1 MLGGS
6 RPGCPLSPRRRC
18 ALTSVPEL
26 STVCVC
32 VLTGGEFLSSAVRR
46 ASAARQCEAAACTH
60 ACPPACTS
68 TPPAHPRGH
77 HAAAS
82 RAPWVSTA
90 ANHRLCILHAGAY
103 VCRCNALCTQRRER
117 LPTVSVTEAH
127 RPSRGHCQV
136 GR

>member
-82 RAPWVSTA
+82 RAPWVPRQLTTGCVSYTQE
-90 ANHRLCILHAGAY
+90 RMYAGATLSAHSG
-103 VCRCNALCTQRRER
+103 VRGFLRFQLLRHTGRHG
-117 LPTVSVTEAH
+117 VTA
-127 RPSRGHCQV
+127 R
-136 GR
+136 